1 MAPPGRG
8 KPSTSNSGESDGE
21 DVLATAFSEFAR
33 DVEHQQDFA
42 ATLDEVV
49 RAAIVLIP
57 GCDEASISMIRSHRR
72 LESHAASGALSLSVD
87 ELQDS
92 LGEGPCFDSAYSG
105 ETIRVSDMAREARW
119 PRFASAAVEAG
130 AVAML
135 CFQLYVKNGNF
146 GALNL
151 YSRTVDSFDD
161 ESEHVGLIF
170 AGHAAVAFA
179 ASSQDAAA
187 GRRFIASQLIGQAQ
201 GILMERYK
209 LTADQAFLRLVRVS
223 QQRNAKLR
231 DVADGLVHHGQF
243 DEPAA
248 STRHP
253 AGSP

>member
-1 MAPPGRG
+1 M
-8 KPSTSNSGESDGE
+8 
-21 DVLATAFSEFAR
+21 LASAFSEFAR
-33 DVEHQQDFA
+33 DVEHQLDFA

-57 GCDEASISMIRSHRR
+57 GCDEASISMMRSHRR
-72 LESHAASGALSLSVD
+72 LESRAASGPLSRAVD
-87 ELQDS
+87 ALQDS

-105 ETIRVSDMAREARW
+105 VTIRVADMAGETRW

-135 CFQLYVKNGNF
+135 CFQLYVEKGNF

-151 YSRTVDSFDD
+151 YSRSAGSFDD
-161 ESEHVGLIF
+161 ESEHVGLMF
-170 AGHAAVAFA
+170 AGHAAVAYA

-187 GRRFIASQLIGQAQ
+187 DRKFIASQLIGQAQ

-209 LTADQAFLRLVRVS
+209 VTADQAFSRLVRVS

-231 DVADGLVHHGQF
+231 DVAAGLVHHGQL
-243 DEPAA
+243 DDR
-248 STRHP
+248 SRNL
-253 AGSP
+253 SS